1 MFFRQLWTQLVSQ
14 LTEFVG
20 AKSAAL
26 ATAVEPAVITL
37 ATLYVMIWGYLSLT
51 GKIQEPILEGSSGS
65 SSSRSSWV
73 WL

>member
-14 LTEFVG
+14 LTEFIG

-37 ATLYVMIWGYLSLT
+37 ATLYVMIWDTFRS
-51 GKIQEPILEGSSGS
+51 PARFRNPFWRGSSGS